1 MYRLMQRIGIN
12 RGAKLVNKIN
22 QLYREG
28 DITRAEKLKRKV
40 SKDSNKLYWYI
51 IRARELRG

>member
-28 DITRAEKLKRKV
+28 DITRAEKLKKKI
-40 SKDSNKLYWYI
+40 SKDPNKLYWYI